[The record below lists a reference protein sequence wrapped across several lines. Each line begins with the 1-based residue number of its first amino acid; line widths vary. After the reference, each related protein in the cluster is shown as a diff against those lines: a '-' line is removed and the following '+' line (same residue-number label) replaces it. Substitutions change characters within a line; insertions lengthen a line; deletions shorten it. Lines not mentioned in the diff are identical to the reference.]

1 MTVAT
6 AYSQPVLPLPA
17 DTPGLVLGP
26 ATVVEEGHPRL
37 LVRLPGEATP
47 RSARIALA
55 VPYRAAEG
63 DEVLVLG
70 RDQDA
75 ELFVVG
81 VLVGAGR
88 VELEV
93 PGDVT
98 VRAVGGTLRLEGDRG
113 VELRGAE
120 VRVESRVLSLL
131 AQKVLQKSDEVYQR
145 VRGLLAVHVER
156 AHTTV
161 DESQLT
167 TARSSSLLVE
177 DVATING
184 KEIHLG

>member
-1 MTVAT
+1 M
-6 AYSQPVLPLPA
+6 SQPAAWSPPVLPISPA
-17 DTPGLVLGP
+17 TPGIVLGP
-26 ATVVEEGHPRL
+26 ATVVEEGHPHL
-37 LVRLPGEATP
+37 TVQLPGASAP
-47 RSARIALA
+47 RRARIALA

-63 DEVLVLG
+63 DQVLVLG
-70 RDQDA
+70 RDEDA

-98 VRAVGGTLRLEGDRG
+98 LRAVGGTLRLEGDRG
-113 VELRGAE
+113 VEVRGSE

-131 AQKVLQKSDEVYQR
+131 AQKVLQKSDELYQR
-145 VRGLLAVHVER
+145 VRGLLAIHAER
-156 AHTTV
+156 VHTTV

-167 TARSSSLLVE
+167 TAKSSSLLVE

-184 KEIHLG
+184 KQIHLG